1 MFKNDQHIP
10 HNKTSNHSKNHIF
23 SFNNIVDYS
32 KKMIVLLYKY
42 SEINPKKEL
51 SNQTSLKK
59 LTFYLEIV
67 FVDLF

>member
-1 MFKNDQHIP
+1 MFENDQHIP
-10 HNKTSNHSKNHIF
+10 HNKTSNDSKNHIF

>member
-1 MFKNDQHIP
+1 
-10 HNKTSNHSKNHIF
+10 
-23 SFNNIVDYS
+23 
-32 KKMIVLLYKY
+32 MIVLLYKY

-67 FVDLF
+67 FVDLFLLPPYFPLKSLFLKK